1 MTKVDFKRELKEF
14 YRPSAKAFSI
24 VDVPEMTF
32 LMIDGHGNPNNSP
45 RYQAAVQ
52 ALYGIA
58 YAVKFLLKQDDGSPD
73 YVVPPL
79 EGLWWTADMAT
90 FSLDNKD
97 AWDWTMMVMQPPW
110 VTTEVVET
118 GRRRA
123 AKKSASSALS
133 EIRLAPY
140 HEGLSIQ
147 ILYTGPYDD
156 EAQTIAKMH
165 AHAIERRY
173 RLAGKH
179 HEIYLSDPRRTAP
192 AKLKTVLRQPIAR

>member
-1 MTKVDFKRELKEF
+1 MAKIDFKRELKEF

-24 VDVPEMTF
+24 VDVPEMSF
-32 LMIDGHGNPNNSP
+32 LMIDGHGDPNTSP
-45 RYQAAVQ
+45 RYQAALQ

-58 YAVKFLLKQDDGSPD
+58 YAVKFLLKQDDSSPD

-97 AWDWTMMVMQPPW
+97 AWDWTMMIMQPAW
-110 VTTEVVET
+110 ATAEVVEV
-118 GRRRA
+118 GRQRA
-123 AKKSASSALS
+123 AKKSTSPGLSAV
-133 EIRLAPY
+133 RLAPY

-147 ILYTGPYDD
+147 ILYTGPYDG
-156 EAQTIAKMH
+156 ESETIAKMH
-165 AHAIERRY
+165 AHAIEQGY

-192 AKLKTVLRQPIAR
+192 EKLKTVLRQPIR

>member
-1 MTKVDFKRELKEF
+1 MKKIDFKRELKEL

-24 VDVPEMTF
+24 VNVPEMSF
-32 LMIDGHGNPNNSP
+32 LMIDGHGNPNTSP
-45 RYQAAVQ
+45 RYQAALQ

-58 YAVKFLLKQDDGSPD
+58 YAVKFLLKQDDRSPD

-97 AWDWTMMVMQPPW
+97 AWDWTMMIMQPAW
-110 VTTEVVET
+110 VTAEAVEA

-123 AKKSASSALS
+123 ARKGASPALS
-133 EIRLAPY
+133 EVRLAPY

-156 EAQTIAKMH
+156 EAETIPKMH
-165 AHAIERRY
+165 AHAIEQGY

-192 AKLKTVLRQPIAR
+192 EKLKTVLRQPIG